1 MLSVI
6 VINPVVNEQR
16 KILTDLRCGET
27 YTGGKFHRREH
38 VIDQFSDVIVN
49 MQHRHGGTVQNG
61 VSRDDNF
68 PNSHALSL
76 MSVA

>member
-1 MLSVI
+1 
-6 VINPVVNEQR
+6 
-16 KILTDLRCGET
+16 
-27 YTGGKFHRREH
+27 
-38 VIDQFSDVIVN
+38 
-49 MQHRHGGTVQNG
+49 MQHRHRSTVQNG